1 MPTKDGFSPDHPL
14 PLVLADQIEQQGL
27 GLLRDRTVT
36 PLRVF
41 KTGVLVAI
49 ATATGIAAL
58 SVRDPVVLFAEVTA
72 SFADLTA
79 SLVGNSGPQPG
90 ADQSTPTIQST
101 AEAPALVQSAA
112 EAQALPPTA
121 QALPPAAQDAPTRD
135 EIAAS
140 EPAAKDETE
149 ESEPSSDALFRQF
162 QVWAAEK
169 DAKAQDEPAQPVQD
183 APAQAVKTD
192 PAQVVENARVSHR
205 LVQRHRHVQPV
216 RNARAEMR
224 TQNRRQVRRAQNARV
239 ERRPVEDARAQ
250 VQPVQNAE
258 APSFLPSFGLR
269 N

>member
-14 PLVLADQIEQQGL
+14 PLVLADQIEQQGI
-27 GLLRDRTVT
+27 GILRDRTVT

-58 SVRDPVVLFAEVTA
+58 SVRDPVALFADV
-72 SFADLTA
+72 TA
-79 SLVGNSGPQPG
+79 SLVGNSGLQPG
-90 ADQSTPTIQST
+90 TDQSTPTIQST
-101 AEAPALVQSAA
+101 ADAPALVQPAA
-112 EAQALPPTA
+112 EAQALPPT
-121 QALPPAAQDAPTRD
+121 AQDAPTRD

-149 ESEPSSDALFRQF
+149 KSEPSSDALFRQF
-162 QVWAAEK
+162 QAWAVEK

-183 APAQAVKTD
+183 APAQAVKTG
-192 PAQVVENARVSHR
+192 PAQVAENPRVSHR
-205 LVQRHRHVQPV
+205 FVQKHRHVLPV
-216 RNARAEMR
+216 RDARAEMR

-239 ERRPVEDARAQ
+239 ERPPVDDARAQ
-250 VQPVQNAE
+250 VQPVQNAQ